1 MYLIHVIRDTLQE
14 LRCDGFLILC
24 VNFSLEIY
32 NHCKRP
38 GYSVSFQWLKLHL
51 STLLH
56 LL

>member
-1 MYLIHVIRDTLQE
+1 MCLIHVIRDTLQE
-14 LRCDGFLILC
+14 LRCDAFLIIC

-38 GYSVSFQWLKLHL
+38 GYSVSFQWFKLHF